1 MKEMVN
7 AFSEYARTPDMDM
20 TRFDLN
26 KLIAEVAELYRH
38 GDQPLS
44 LQLELDPGLPTVEAD
59 ESRMRQVFNNLI
71 GNALEAMER
80 QTDDEINI
88 STRRVEHEGVEL
100 IEVKVA
106 DNGPGFLDDVVDHA
120 FDPYV
125 TSKAKGTGLGLA
137 IVKKLIEEHGGQIS
151 GRNDKRGGAEI
162 VILLPVTQEAG
173 DAMLSAT
180 NRHDKRRE
188 RA

>member
-7 AFSEYARTPDMDM
+7 AFSEYARTPDMAM
-20 TRFDLN
+20 ARFDLN
-26 KLIAEVAELYRH
+26 QLIAEVADLYRH
-38 GDQPLS
+38 SEQPLT
-44 LQLELDPGLPTVEAD
+44 LQLQLDSGLPNVEAD
-59 ESRMRQVFNNLI
+59 AGRMRQVFNNLI
-71 GNALEAMER
+71 SNALESMER
-80 QTDDEINI
+80 QTDKEIRI
-88 STRRVEHEGVEL
+88 STRHLHREGVEL
-100 IEVKVA
+100 IEINVV
-106 DNGPGFLDDVVDHA
+106 DNGPGFLDHVLDHA

-151 GRNDKRGGAEI
+151 ARNGERGGAEI
-162 VILLPVTQEAG
+162 VILLPVTREAG

-180 NRHDKRRE
+180 HRHDKRRE